1 MSDGINV
8 ETDGLNKFSDQ
19 VQDDTSRTLE
29 PGYSDARV
37 SFGTGVRFGANN
49 ASGSVHAA
57 KARYALSVQ
66 SSTANV
72 EEYMAAA
79 RVLADA
85 AAKVAAALDATD
97 VRAADRTDWINSALA
112 AAATEAAAKR
122 AAAESHIPHGGRQ
135 AI

>member
-1 MSDGINV
+1 MSDGIRV
-8 ETDGLNKFSDQ
+8 DTDGLNKFSDK

-37 SFGTGVRFGANN
+37 SFGTGVRFGVNN

-57 KARYALSVQ
+57 KSRYAASVQ
-66 SSTANV
+66 ASTANI

-85 AAKVAAALDATD
+85 AAKVAAVLEATD
-97 VRAADRTDWINSALA
+97 ARAADRTDWINGALA
-112 AAATEAAAKR
+112 T
-122 AAAESHIPHGGRQ
+122 AAAESRARREAAERRIPHGGRQ

>member
-1 MSDGINV
+1 MSDGIRV

-37 SFGTGVRFGANN
+37 SFGTGVRFGTNN

-57 KARYALSVQ
+57 KARYAASVEA
-66 SSTANV
+66 STANI

-85 AAKVAAALDATD
+85 AAKVAEALDATD
-97 VRAADRTDWINSALA
+97 MRAADRTDWINGALVT
-112 AAATEAAAKR
+112 AATEAQAR
-122 AAAESHIPHGGRQ
+122 RQAAERAIPHGGRQ